1 MSDLLNT
8 PASYGDDAIVTLTP
22 REHIRLRPGMYIGKL
37 GDGSQPDDGIY
48 VLIKEVVDNSVDE
61 FIMGAGKQ
69 IEITVADNV
78 VTVRDYG
85 RGIPLKSLAAAVS
98 EMNTGG
104 KYGGTA
110 FKKTVGLNGVG
121 VKAVNMLSS
130 EFTARSVRDGEAR
143 TVTFAQGIEQSDRW
157 ESGVEERN
165 GTLISFRVDEEVFGA
180 YAYNMEYVEEMV
192 KNYTYLNL
200 GLTFKLNGQ
209 SYVSKNGLLDLLNE
223 KMSDAPLYAPI
234 HLSGDDIEVAIT
246 HGSGYGESYYSFV
259 NGQYTSQG
267 GTHQAAFR
275 EAIAKT
281 VKEFYHKD
289 YDASDIRTSI
299 IAAISVKVTDPVFE
313 SQTKIKLG
321 SKEIEPGVSMRN
333 FVLDFIG
340 KHLDDYLHKH
350 AETAQVLQKKI
361 VENEK
366 ERKAISGIQKKARET
381 AKKVSLNNKKLRDCK
396 IHLTDR
402 NDMFAGWT
410 ETSVPGMLNGDDHY
424 AYIQGYS
431 DGSVRPNANITR
443 AQVAT
448 IFFRLLDENVRDDNL
463 TTSNAFPDVNE
474 DYWANTAI
482 STMARLGVIN
492 GRNSGLFDP
501 DANITRAEFA
511 AICARFDDSGV
522 AGVTT
527 FTDTADHWAEDEISR
542 AAALGWIQGYS
553 DDSFRPDQYIS
564 RAQAVTMINRVLCRL
579 PEDTDD
585 LLSGMNTWTDC
596 HESDWFYLAIQEA
609 TNSHDFVT
617 KDRVYESWTDLN
629 RAPDWSRYE

>member
-402 NDMFAGWT
+402 NDLAEQSMIFIT
-410 ETSVPGMLNGDDHY
+410 EGNS
-424 AYIQGYS
+424 AS
-431 DGSVRPNANITR
+431 GSI
-443 AQVAT
+443 
-448 IFFRLLDENVRDDNL
+448 
-463 TTSNAFPDVNE
+463 TTSRDVRTQ
-474 DYWANTAI
+474 A
-482 STMARLGVIN
+482 VQ
-492 GRNSGLFDP
+492 P
-501 DANITRAEFA
+501 
-511 AICARFDDSGV
+511 V
-522 AGVTT
+522 AGG
-527 FTDTADHWAEDEISR
+527 AQHRGGYGQPALQQGHHR
-542 AAALGWIQGYS
+542 HRCRCRRNAHPAAA
-553 DDSFRPDQYIS
+553 
-564 RAQAVTMINRVLCRL
+564 
-579 PEDTDD
+579 DD
-585 LLSGMNTWTDC
+585 LLPAILPRRDPRRPSLYPPNAAVPRAQQAGNLLLLYRRGATAGDPQVRRAGRNHAFQGFGRDLGRRVQGVHRRTDAAGQGA
-596 HESDWFYLAIQEA
+596 SDEGRSHSRHAGVLHGQELARTAGVHRRQSPHRGGYRGGRLA
-609 TNSHDFVT
+609 DRRGVT
-617 KDRVYESWTDLN
+617 AGFFGRISD
-629 RAPDWSRYE
+629 

>member
-396 IHLTDR
+396 FNLLQAALNIEEDMDNLRYNKVIIATDA
-402 NDMFAGWT
+402 D
-410 ETSVPGMLNGDDHY
+410 VDGMH
-424 AYIQGYS
+424 I
-431 DGSVRPNANITR
+431 
-443 AQVAT
+443 
-448 IFFRLLDENVRDDNL
+448 RLLL
-463 TTSNAFPDVNE
+463 MTFFLQFFPDVIRGGHLYILQTPLFRVRNKRE
-474 DYWANTAI
+474 TFYCYTDEERQQAI
-482 STMARLGVIN
+482 RKCGAQ
-492 GRNSGLFDP
+492 
-501 DANITRAEFA
+501 AEITRFK
-511 AICARFDDSGV
+511 GL
-522 AGVTT
+522 G
-527 FTDTADHWAEDEISR
+527 EISADEFKEFIGER
-542 AAALGWIQGYS
+542 
-553 DDSFRPDQYIS
+553 
-564 RAQAVTMINRVLCRL
+564 MRL
-579 PEDTDD
+579 DKVR
-585 LLSGMNTWTDC
+585 L
-596 HESDWFYLAIQEA
+596 
-609 TNSHDFVT
+609 T
-617 KDRVYESWTDLN
+617 KDDPIHDMLEFYMGKNSPERQGFIVDNLRIEEDIVEGDLQIGE
-629 RAPDWSRYE
+629 A

>member
-321 SKEIEPGVSMRN
+321 SRRS
-333 FVLDFIG
+333 
-340 KHLDDYLHKH
+340 
-350 AETAQVLQKKI
+350 
-361 VENEK
+361 
-366 ERKAISGIQKKARET
+366 
-381 AKKVSLNNKKLRDCK
+381 
-396 IHLTDR
+396 
-402 NDMFAGWT
+402 
-410 ETSVPGMLNGDDHY
+410 
-424 AYIQGYS
+424 
-431 DGSVRPNANITR
+431 
-443 AQVAT
+443 
-448 IFFRLLDENVRDDNL
+448 
-463 TTSNAFPDVNE
+463 
-474 DYWANTAI
+474 
-482 STMARLGVIN
+482 
-492 GRNSGLFDP
+492 
-501 DANITRAEFA
+501 
-511 AICARFDDSGV
+511 
-522 AGVTT
+522 
-527 FTDTADHWAEDEISR
+527 SR
-542 AAALGWIQGYS
+542 ASRCATSCSISSAS
-553 DDSFRPDQYIS
+553 TSTTTCTSMPRRRRCCRRRSSRTRRSARRFRAFRRRRARRPRRCRSTIRSCATARYTLRTGTTWPSS
-564 RAQAVTMINRVLCRL
+564 R
-579 PEDTDD
+579 
-585 LLSGMNTWTDC
+585 
-596 HESDWFYLAIQEA
+596 
-609 TNSHDFVT
+609 
-617 KDRVYESWTDLN
+617 
-629 RAPDWSRYE
+629 